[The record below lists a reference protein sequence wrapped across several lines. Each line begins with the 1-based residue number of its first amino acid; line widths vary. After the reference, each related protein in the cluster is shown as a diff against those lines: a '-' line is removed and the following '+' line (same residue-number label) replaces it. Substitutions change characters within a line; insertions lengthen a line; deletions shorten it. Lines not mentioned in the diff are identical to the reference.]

1 MPAKKKQANLPELVA
16 RYQKARTAGKRAY
29 ERSDRLMREIAAAVA
44 PGEEIE
50 LSVTGRKAVLVD
62 RFAAGDTIW
71 TPCAARRWELKII
84 EP

>member
-1 MPAKKKQANLPELVA
+1 MAKKEKVDVPDLVA

-29 ERSDRLMREIAAAVA
+29 ERSDRLIKEIAAAVA
-44 PGEEIE
+44 PGKEIE
-50 LSVTGRKAVLVD
+50 LSSTGRKAVLVD
-62 RFAAGDTIW
+62 RFLASDIIW